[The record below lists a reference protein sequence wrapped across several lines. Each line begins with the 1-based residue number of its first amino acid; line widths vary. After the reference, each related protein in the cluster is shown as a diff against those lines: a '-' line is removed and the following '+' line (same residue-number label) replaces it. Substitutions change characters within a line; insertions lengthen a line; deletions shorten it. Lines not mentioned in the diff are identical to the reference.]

1 MKIQV
6 TPLAEKRL
14 KERLGSQP
22 GTFKL
27 FYDTVDCGCD
37 GINVLLILD
46 KPDTGDLHV
55 EAGGLPVVVGNQHEI
70 FYEEQLKL
78 DADENTSS
86 FKLSSDSQLY
96 GQNILVRDMRGLEG
110 TRPEPASICEVRS
123 RS

>member
-14 KERLGSQP
+14 KERLGSRP

-55 EAGGLPVVVGNQHEI
+55 EAGDLPVVVGNQHEI

-78 DADENTSS
+78 DADSNTSS

-96 GQNILVRDMRGLEG
+96 GQNILVRDTRGLQEF
-110 TRPEPASICEVRS
+110 ESAPASACEVRT

>member
-1 MKIQV
+1 MKIHL

-14 KERLGSQP
+14 KKRLGSQP

-55 EAGGLPVVVGNQHEI
+55 EAGDLPVVVGNQHEI

-110 TRPEPASICEVRS
+110 VEPVQASACEVRT

>member
-1 MKIQV
+1 MKIQL

-37 GINVLLILD
+37 GINVLLIQD

-55 EAGGLPVVVGNQHEI
+55 EAGDLPVVVGNQHEI

-96 GQNILVRDMRGLEG
+96 GQNILVRDMRGLNG
-110 TRPEPASICEVRS
+110 VEPVQASACEVRT
-123 RS
+123 RT